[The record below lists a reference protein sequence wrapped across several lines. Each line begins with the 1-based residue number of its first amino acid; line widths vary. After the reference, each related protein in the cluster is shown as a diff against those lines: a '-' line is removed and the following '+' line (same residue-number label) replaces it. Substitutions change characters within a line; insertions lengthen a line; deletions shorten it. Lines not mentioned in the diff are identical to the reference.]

1 MKLLLGNTFVTQ
13 KCCRGREGPESF
25 AFADGC
31 SSLRVALFSV
41 PPLPTFPNL
50 ASGFGFGRRAVV
62 LSPYS
67 PVFLPCD
74 WPSGIATASC
84 RAPGTA
90 FGFLATRWIE
100 GRETVDRMRQVAL
113 LLR

>member
-1 MKLLLGNTFVTQ
+1 FVLQ

-25 AFADGC
+25 AFADGG
-31 SSLRVALFSV
+31 SSLRVAASSV
-41 PPLPTFPNL
+41 PLQPTFPDL
-50 ASGFGFGRRAVV
+50 ASGFGRRALV
-62 LSPYS
+62 LSPCS

-84 RAPGTA
+84 RTPGTA

-100 GRETVDRMRQVAL
+100 
-113 LLR
+113 